1 MANERMRDQNQG
13 DESTQGK
20 QQDKGKAMGAG
31 ATGTQGQQQ
40 GQQHTGATPQGK
52 QGQGQQGQ
60 QQNLGRN
67 PNESAGQGGGIQ
79 GTGQRNPNPQG
90 QGNPNP
96 QGQDKGTQGQWG
108 NDQSGQQEQSFKR
121 NPNNPDDEK
130 F

>member
-1 MANERMRDQNQG
+1 MANEKMRDQNQG
-13 DESTQGK
+13 DEPTQGK
-20 QQDKGKAMGAG
+20 QQDKDKAMGAG
-31 ATGTQGQQQ
+31 ATTGTQGQQ
-40 GQQHTGATPQGK
+40 H
-52 QGQGQQGQ
+52 GQQGQ
-60 QQNLGRN
+60 QQNVGRN

-96 QGQDKGTQGQWG
+96 QGQGKGTQGQWG

-121 NPNNPDDEK
+121 NRDDEEK